1 MEVRCAGIGEPANER
16 IFRVPDVYR
25 TLFHWILV
33 KLLGYDGA
41 YIDHS
46 TLGHPI
52 RDISEP
58 SGT

>member
-1 MEVRCAGIGEPANER
+1 MIRAT
-16 IFRVPDVYR
+16 RVYQ
-25 TLFHWILV
+25 TLFHRIVL
-33 KLLGYDGA
+33 KLLGYDGT
-41 YIDHS
+41 YIDYG